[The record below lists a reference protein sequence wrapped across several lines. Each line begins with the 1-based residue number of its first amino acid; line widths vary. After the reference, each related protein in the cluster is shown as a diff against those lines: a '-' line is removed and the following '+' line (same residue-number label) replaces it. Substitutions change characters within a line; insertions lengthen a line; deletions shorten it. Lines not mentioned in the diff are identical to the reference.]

1 MKFFLFSFLVMFVL
15 LLFHLSTKKY
25 LNPFRLTMVFGKK
38 GSGKST
44 LLTKLAY
51 QYLRKGWH
59 VYSTVQLPGVRE
71 FDVSNVGQYQFDE
84 NSCILI
90 DEVGM
95 VWDNRDYKNF
105 KTCVRD
111 FFKLQRHYRCRVFLF
126 SQTFDVDK
134 KLRDLTDEMYL
145 VENKLRVF
153 SYAKR
158 ILRKP
163 CLVQP
168 MGDAPARLDEEY
180 KFDSIL
186 FAVFG
191 ARRLTYIPKWVP
203 FFKSFDAP
211 LLPCMPY
218 DDVPFNLPKSLQRR
232 ALGRKK
238 IRMKTKI

>member
-1 MKFFLFSFLVMFVL
+1 MFWLKFYVVL
-15 LLFHLSTKKY
+15 LILALTLLVFHLLTKRY

-51 QYLRKGWH
+51 QYLRKGWS
-59 VYSTVQLPGVRE
+59 VYCTEDIPGTRHFNVQ
-71 FDVSNVGQYQFDE
+71 DVGKYQFDK

-95 VWDNRDYKNF
+95 IWDNRDYKNF
-105 KTCVRD
+105 KSCVRD
-111 FFKLQRHYRCRVFLF
+111 FFKLQRHYKCRVFLF

-180 KFDSIL
+180 KFDSLL

-191 ARRLTYIPKWVP
+191 ARKLTFIPKWVP
-203 FFKSFDAP
+203 FFRSFDAP
-211 LLPCMPY
+211 KLPDMPY
-218 DDVPFNLPKSLQRR
+218 EEVPFNLPKSLYRR
-232 ALGRKK
+232 AFGRKK
-238 IRMKTKI
+238 SKV

>member
-1 MKFFLFSFLVMFVL
+1 MKFFLICFSIILVFLV
-15 LLFHLSTKKY
+15 FHLATKKY

-59 VYSTVQLPGVRE
+59 VYSTVPLPGIRE
-71 FDVSNVGQYQFDE
+71 FDVADVGKYQFDA

-105 KTCVRD
+105 KSCVRD
-111 FFKLQRHYRCRVFLF
+111 FFKLQRHYKCRVFLF

-168 MGDAPARLDEEY
+168 IGDAPARLDEEY

-186 FAVFG
+186 FAMFG

-211 LLPCMPY
+211 LLPCTPY
-218 DDVPFNLPKSLQRR
+218 EDVPFVLPKSLRRR

-238 IRMKTKI
+238 F